1 MALST
6 RGGQPVGSHAL
17 CAPSMGVV
25 QRGFK
30 SPVYKMNIEEQKKL
44 LPMKRTTGS
53 QLRSREGSWGGRLRE
68 NHQPMNKNLI
78 GGRRGGMSWHNTAKS
93 RHLAAEVN
101 EAVGWR
107 RTTFLP
113 GESSSARAGEQSAEA
128 IVVEETS
135 RGLNEARLN
144 CETGGLTR

>member
-1 MALST
+1 
-6 RGGQPVGSHAL
+6 
-17 CAPSMGVV
+17 MGVV
-25 QRGFK
+25 QKGFK

-68 NHQPMNKNLI
+68 NHQPMNKKLI
-78 GGRRGGMSWHNTAKS
+78 RGRRGGRSWHNTAKS
-93 RHLAAEVN
+93 RHLATEVN
-101 EAVGWR
+101 ETVGWW

-113 GESSSARAGEQSAEA
+113 GEISSSRGVEKSAEA

-144 CETGGLTR
+144 YETGSLTR